1 MALSHPVL
9 DTPPPHLPED
19 FRYPGWK
26 YVSALLETTDM
37 DTALR
42 VCVPT
47 YGTFYP
53 HVTDSGWKDGF
64 GRLSVV

>member
-1 MALSHPVL
+1 
-9 DTPPPHLPED
+9 
-19 FRYPGWK
+19 
-26 YVSALLETTDM
+26 M

-53 HVTDSGWKDGF
+53 HVADSGWKDGF